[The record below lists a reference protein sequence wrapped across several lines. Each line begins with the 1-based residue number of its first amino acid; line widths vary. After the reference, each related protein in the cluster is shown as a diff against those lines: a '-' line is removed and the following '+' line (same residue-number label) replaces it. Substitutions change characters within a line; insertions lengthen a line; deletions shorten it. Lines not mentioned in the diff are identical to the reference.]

1 MTRKAKKKSP
11 VSLVPHPN
19 PSGAVKSP
27 QLPRLA
33 GRPSERSGHSATT
46 AHLQA
51 AYPFMAES
59 PLTSSGV
66 LIGHDAYGASFVYD
80 PWTLYASGYVT
91 GPNMVV
97 VGIIGRGKSALL
109 KSYLYR
115 QRVFGR
121 EAWVVDPKGEFR
133 ALAEAFGC
141 EPIALRPGGEM
152 RLNPLTR
159 RGGSHGQQSLLRSV
173 AQAALARPLKPE
185 EDAGLRVALVR
196 ADRDA
201 MPVEPTLPDVVEALL
216 KPNAEM
222 ARTLVTTE
230 PELAAGCREAALA
243 LQRLCEGDLRGM
255 FDGQTSAGIDLD
267 ASCVVIDL
275 SAVSD
280 SQAMGILMTC
290 ATAWQRGIVLD
301 RKRRSEQRGE
311 IGAKQILLLDEAW
324 RATSHVGITDY
335 LQQSFKLSRDLGVQ
349 NVIVLHRLSDLAA
362 AGAAGSRERTIAEGL
377 LADAETKV
385 VLAQTPNELESI
397 GQSLALTKPELELVP
412 DLARGEALWQIGQR
426 TFYVRH
432 TLSRYEW
439 PLIDTDARMRAGE
452 KEAA

>member
-1 MTRKAKKKSP
+1 MTRKAKKKP
-11 VSLVPHPN
+11 LAPLIARPHPQ
-19 PSGAVKSP
+19 GGIKSR

-33 GRPSERSGHSATT
+33 GRPSERAGHSATT

-59 PLTSSGV
+59 PLTSAGV

-80 PWTLYASGYVT
+80 PWTLYEAGHVT

-196 ADRDA
+196 ADREA
-201 MPVEPTLPDVVEALL
+201 VPAEPTLPDVVEALL
-216 KPNAEM
+216 KPDAEM
-222 ARTLVTTE
+222 ARTLVTGE
-230 PELAAGCREAALA
+230 AELAAGCREAALA

-255 FDGQTSAGIDLD
+255 FDGQTSPGIDLD

-301 RKRRSEQRGE
+301 RKRRSEKRGE

-385 VLAQTPNELESI
+385 VLAQTPDELESI

-412 DLARGEALWQIGQR
+412 ELARGEALWQVGQR

-432 TLSRYEW
+432 TLSRHEW
-439 PLIDTDARMRAGE
+439 PLIDTDARMRDHAE
-452 KEAA
+452 VVA

>member
-1 MTRKAKKKSP
+1 MSRKTNKKLP
-11 VSLVPHPN
+11 VPALAHPHPR
-19 PSGAVKSP
+19 GAAKSR

-33 GRPSERSGHSATT
+33 GRPSERAGHSATT

-59 PLTSSGV
+59 PLTSAGV

-80 PWTLYASGYVT
+80 PWTLYEAGHVT

-141 EPIALRPGGEM
+141 EPISLRPGGEM

-185 EDAGLRVALVR
+185 EDAGLRVALAR

-201 MPVEPTLPDVVEALL
+201 LPAEPTLPDVVEALL
-216 KPNAEM
+216 KPDTEM
-222 ARTLVTTE
+222 ARTLVTSE
-230 PELAAGCREAALA
+230 AELAAGCREAALA

-385 VLAQTPNELESI
+385 VLAQTPDELEQI

-432 TLSRYEW
+432 TLSRFEW
-439 PLIDTDARMRAGE
+439 PLIDTDARMRAGQ

>member
-290 ATAWQRGIVLD
+290 ATAWQRGSCWIAND
-301 RKRRSEQRGE
+301 DPNS
-311 IGAKQILLLDEAW
+311 
-324 RATSHVGITDY
+324 
-335 LQQSFKLSRDLGVQ
+335 
-349 NVIVLHRLSDLAA
+349 
-362 AGAAGSRERTIAEGL
+362 AGR
-377 LADAETKV
+377 
-385 VLAQTPNELESI
+385 
-397 GQSLALTKPELELVP
+397 
-412 DLARGEALWQIGQR
+412 
-426 TFYVRH
+426 
-432 TLSRYEW
+432 
-439 PLIDTDARMRAGE
+439 
-452 KEAA
+452 

>member
-1 MTRKAKKKSP
+1 MTRKTKKP
-11 VSLVPHPN
+11 LVPVVDHPC
-19 PSGAVKSP
+19 PQGAVKSR
-27 QLPRLA
+27 QLPRLV
-33 GRPSERSGHSATT
+33 GLPGERAGHSATT

-59 PLTSSGV
+59 PLTSAGV

-80 PWTLYASGYVT
+80 PWTLYEAGHVT

-141 EPIALRPGGEM
+141 EPISLRPGGEM

-185 EDAGLRVALVR
+185 EDAGLRVGLAR

-201 MPVEPTLPDVVEALL
+201 LAAEPTLPDVVEALL
-216 KPNAEM
+216 KPDAEM
-222 ARTLVTTE
+222 ARTLVTSE
-230 PELAAGCREAALA
+230 AELAAGCREAALA

-255 FDGQTSAGIDLD
+255 FDGQTSSGIDLD

-385 VLAQTPNELESI
+385 VLAQTPDELEQI

-432 TLSRYEW
+432 TLSRFEW

-452 KEAA
+452 KKAAS

>member
-1 MTRKAKKKSP
+1 VTRKAKKKSP